1 MQKVRIKNKNYTI
14 IYIFFL
20 KEIIMILRKNNSIR
34 L

>member
-1 MQKVRIKNKNYTI
+1 MQKVKIKNKNYTI

-20 KEIIMILRKNNSIR
+20 KEIIMILRKNNNIR

>member
-14 IYIFFL
+14 IHIFFL

>member
-20 KEIIMILRKNNSIR
+20 KEIIMISRKNNNIR

>member
-14 IYIFFL
+14 IYTFFL

>member
-20 KEIIMILRKNNSIR
+20 KEIIMILRKNNNIR

>member
-1 MQKVRIKNKNYTI
+1 MQKVRIKNKNHTI

-20 KEIIMILRKNNSIR
+20 KEIIMISRKNNSIR